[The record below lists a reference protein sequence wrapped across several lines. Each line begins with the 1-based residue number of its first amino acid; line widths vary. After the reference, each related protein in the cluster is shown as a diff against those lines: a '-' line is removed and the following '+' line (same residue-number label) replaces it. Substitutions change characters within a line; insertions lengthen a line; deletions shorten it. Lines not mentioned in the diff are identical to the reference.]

1 MKSIAAI
8 QLDPKSNLIVDEI
21 DIPDPV
27 KTQVQVKLI
36 SSGICHSQLHHMHDA
51 KLTRPLSLGHEAV
64 GVVTKVGPD
73 STYVKEGDHVIV
85 TWVSRIQ
92 RTGRYLP
99 TIEGVSYKEKP
110 VNVRIVFTW
119 AETIICEDEF
129 LVKIDSK
136 DSSPEASI
144 VGCAVLTG
152 AGAVKNTAKVQE
164 GDTVTVFGAG
174 GVGLSAIAMASILKA
189 SKIIVVD
196 LDNEKLE
203 FSKKFGATH
212 TVNAKENN
220 AVEEILDI
228 SNGGV
233 DYAFDAIG
241 VKVTMEQILS
251 ATKGGG
257 SGAENHGGM
266 AVLIGMPATNKID
279 INPEL
284 FMYHQKI
291 YRGSLGATYPEK
303 DFPYFLDL
311 YRQGKFPIDKL
322 VTTSFKLD
330 DINDACNKLDS
341 GQIAGRAIIKY

>member
-21 DIPDPV
+21 EIPDPV
-27 KTQVQVKLI
+27 KKQVQVKLI

-51 KLTRPLSLGHEAV
+51 QLTSPLSLGHEAV
-64 GVVTKVGPD
+64 GIVTKVGPD
-73 STYVKEGDHVIV
+73 SKYVKEGDHVIV
-85 TWVSRIQ
+85 TWVSRIPK
-92 RTGRYLP
+92 TGRYVP
-99 TIEGVSYKEKP
+99 TIEGVTYKEKP
-110 VNVRIVFTW
+110 VYVRMVFTW

-129 LVKIDSK
+129 LVKIDPK
-136 DSSPEASI
+136 DSSPESSI

-152 AGAVKNTAKVQE
+152 AGAVKNTAKVKE

-212 TVNAKENN
+212 IVNAKENN

-228 SNGGV
+228 SSGGV

-241 VKVTMEQILS
+241 VKITMEQILS
-251 ATKGGG
+251 VTKGGG
-257 SGAENHGGM
+257 SGADNHGGM
-266 AVLIGMPATNKID
+266 SVLIGMPAVNKID

-322 VTTSFKLD
+322 VTTSFKLNQ
-330 DINDACNKLDS
+330 INDACNKLDS